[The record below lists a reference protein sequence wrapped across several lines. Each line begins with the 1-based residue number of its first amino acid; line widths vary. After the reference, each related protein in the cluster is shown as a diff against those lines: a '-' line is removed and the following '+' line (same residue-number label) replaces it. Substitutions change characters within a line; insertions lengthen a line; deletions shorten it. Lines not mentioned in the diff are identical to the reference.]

1 MNWTVRT
8 DFSYMLEEDAEYVR
22 GLKDRIEAYKKDL
35 EEAKQRLDNATA
47 IEEENCAWNEI
58 EDLTYGIE
66 ALEQELEWFE

>member
-47 IEEENCAWNEI
+47 IEEENRAWNEI